1 MQGNKTC
8 EKYDTY
14 CELFVMTQCVVSLS
28 LADQFRYAE
37 SHPREIVCD
46 SATNENSRTYFEKD

>member
-1 MQGNKTC
+1 
-8 EKYDTY
+8 
-14 CELFVMTQCVVSLS
+14 MTQCVVSLS

-46 SATNENSRTYFEKD
+46 SATNENSKTDFEKEYTNKLIRYSNYNTMS